1 MSVIELNGERRS
13 GHDVGFLY
21 EEWDRLVSKKG
32 WKKTE
37 IFRAGDWSV
46 FAVENEAAASG
57 KEGGLYVSAG
67 VHGDECAPVW
77 GLLEWAGAHVEKL
90 KDLPLVVFPCINP
103 HGIVENTR
111 LDGDGRDLNRNFQN
125 PDLPVIAAWQTFLAG
140 RKFDFAVNLHEDYDA
155 TGTYLYELARS
166 ESIGHRLL
174 SACEKWVGRET
185 AEQVD
190 GSEFDNGLLRREVD
204 EKSLREIVESDLGGG
219 WPEAIWLYLHH
230 ARDSFT
236 FETPSELDLSR
247 RIAAHREFLTAL
259 AREW

>member
-1 MSVIELNGERRS
+1 
-13 GHDVGFLY
+13 
-21 EEWDRLVSKKG
+21 
-32 WKKTE
+32 
-37 IFRAGDWSV
+37 
-46 FAVENEAAASG
+46 
-57 KEGGLYVSAG
+57 
-67 VHGDECAPVW
+67 
-77 GLLEWAGAHVEKL
+77 
-90 KDLPLVVFPCINP
+90 
-103 HGIVENTR
+103 
-111 LDGDGRDLNRNFQN
+111 
-125 PDLPVIAAWQTFLAG
+125 
-140 RKFDFAVNLHEDYDA
+140 LHEDYDA

-166 ESIGHRLL
+166 GSIGHRLL

-204 EKSLREIVESDLGGG
+204 EKSLQEIVESDLGGG

-259 AREW
+259 AGEW